1 MTDRKTIRLVITMIG
16 LVTLGALAGTYML
29 AQRVLDQS
37 AGTGSPDA
45 AAVALVGVLGA
56 VVTGGLGYLG
66 GVLASTR
73 STPDKAEIEEALA
86 PLALPPGP
94 LVPPAPPPAPVPVV
108 LEQPA
113 GDTVKVEVA
122 DGADIGEPPPASLP
136 EPFRRR

>member
-1 MTDRKTIRLVITMIG
+1 MTDRKTIRLVITTIG
-16 LVTLGALAGTYML
+16 FVTLGALAGTYML

-94 LVPPAPPPAPVPVV
+94 PALPPPPAPVPVV
-108 LEQPA
+108 LEQPP

-122 DGADIGEPPPASLP
+122 DGTDIGEPPPEPPP